1 MDHPFL
7 EVPQQGCGEVNG
19 PVVDLQN
26 VSKFYKKVLGLND
39 FTCAFGKGMIGLL
52 GPNGAGKSTMLKL
65 IMGQIK
71 PSKGRIS
78 VLGMKPWDN
87 PKLYEELGYCPEQ
100 DTFFKGM
107 TGEEFVT
114 FNARLY
120 GHSHSISRKM
130 ARKTISMVGMKKDS
144 NRAVEGYSKGMRQ
157 RIKLAQALVNDPH
170 LLILDEPLAGTDP
183 IGRVMIMDLL
193 HDLEN
198 EGKDV
203 IISSH
208 VLHEI
213 ERLTTNIVI
222 VNKGRLIAEG
232 NLHEIRDSMDR
243 FPLTI
248 RIKTHLRNKMAK
260 ILFDVPSVT
269 SISFGDDEDEL
280 LVRSRSPMV
289 FYPEFQR
296 SVVSNGLDV
305 HSIDSPDDSLDAIFK
320 YLVG

>member
-1 MDHPFL
+1 
-7 EVPQQGCGEVNG
+7 VSG
-19 PVVDLQN
+19 PVVDLKN

-39 FTCAFGKGMIGLL
+39 FTCTFRNGMIGLL

-65 IMGQIK
+65 ITGQIK
-71 PSKGRIS
+71 PSKGKIS

-87 PKLYEELGYCPEQ
+87 PKLNNELGYCPEQ
-100 DTFFKGM
+100 DTFFRRM
-107 TGEEFVT
+107 TGLQFVT
-114 FNARLY
+114 LNARLY
-120 GHSHSISRKM
+120 GHSSPSAGQLAKKAIK
-130 ARKTISMVGMKKDS
+130 MVGMSKDAS
-144 NRAVEGYSKGMRQ
+144 RSVDGYSKGMRQ
-157 RIKLAQALVNDPH
+157 RIKIAQALVNDPQ

-193 HDLEN
+193 HDLEI
-198 EGKDV
+198 EGKDI

-232 NLHEIRDSMDR
+232 NVHEIRDSMDR

-248 RIKTHLRNKMAK
+248 RINSRMRNKMAK
-260 ILFDVPSVT
+260 ILLDVPSVT
-269 SISFGDDEDEL
+269 SISFGEGEDEL
-280 LVRSRSPMV
+280 LIRSRSPME
-289 FYPEFQR
+289 FFPAFQR
-296 SVVSNGLDV
+296 SIVSHGLDIR
-305 HSIDSPDDSLDAIFK
+305 SIDSPDDSLDAIFK